1 MSRARWTATAGAL
14 ILGASLTGWLAL
26 GPSQEAAGAGSGTP
40 EAGSDTRTGDQD
52 TPPPAAQ
59 AEEPTGQT
67 GQTAQQAIV
76 DHNTSARGPRQP
88 IPFSHRFHATELRI
102 DCQYCHTGIER
113 TQTGTLP
120 PLDVCMG
127 CHRVAGSGLDPIDE
141 LRTFWERN
149 EPVAWEWVYKLPEF
163 VQFTHRP
170 HLRAG
175 VECQE
180 CHGPVEEM
188 DRVYQWAPLTMGWCL
203 ECHRS
208 EPAET
213 DVGTDAALTRAEGVP
228 PALPG
233 ADERQEESLYPR
245 SIDTEY
251 GAWRGPI
258 DCLACHY

>member
-1 MSRARWTATAGAL
+1 MATAGAL

-26 GPSQEAAGAGSGTP
+26 GPSGEPSASGSAAGAPDAAQEGG
-40 EAGSDTRTGDQD
+40 QD
-52 TPPPAAQ
+52 TVGRASPPDAAG
-59 AEEPTGQT
+59 AAGIE
-67 GQTAQQAIV
+67 QTAQQAIV
-76 DHNTSARGPRQP
+76 DHNTAGRGPQQP

-102 DCQYCHTGIER
+102 DCYYCHTDIER
-113 TQTGTLP
+113 TQTGTIP
-120 PLDVCMG
+120 PLEVCMG
-127 CHRVAGSGLDPIDE
+127 CHRVAGSGLEPIDE
-141 LRTFWERN
+141 LRAYAERN
-149 EPVAWEWVYKLPEF
+149 EPVPWEWVYKLPEF

-188 DRVYQWAPLTMGWCL
+188 ARIYEWTPLTMGWCL
-203 ECHRS
+203 ECHRT
-208 EPAET
+208 EPPET
-213 DVGTDAALTRAEGVP
+213 DVGTDAVLTRGQDVP
-228 PALPG
+228 PPLPG

-251 GAWRGPI
+251 GAWRAPI